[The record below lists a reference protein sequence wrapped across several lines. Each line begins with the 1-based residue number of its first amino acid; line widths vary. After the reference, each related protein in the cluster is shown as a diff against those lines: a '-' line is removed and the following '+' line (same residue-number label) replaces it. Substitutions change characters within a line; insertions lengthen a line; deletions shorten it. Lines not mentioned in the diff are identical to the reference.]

1 MTRSPDIRCSK
12 YSANVSG
19 LSRNLFWLYEKVL
32 EEEYIDLEPI
42 LNNLYF
48 DADKVLDSI
57 KKVKVQYD

>member
-1 MTRSPDIRCSK
+1 MTAK
-12 YSANVSG
+12 Y
-19 LSRNLFWLYEKVL
+19 KHK
-32 EEEYIDLEPI
+32 YIDLEPI